1 MVLQPKGGA
10 MHKYQCPKCG
20 QVVKTEVVLTSPPV
34 CARKDR
40 RITHPVQ
47 MVKVVVPSRA

>member
-1 MVLQPKGGA
+1 MQ
-10 MHKYQCPKCG
+10 KYQCPKCG
-20 QVVKTEVVLTSPPV
+20 QTVKTEITLSSPPI

-47 MVKVVVPSRA
+47 MVKVATPTRA